1 MTTRETMILASW
13 SPRARIVPRYR
24 YRCSKCEKVQIFQ
37 HLSTET
43 ITDCD
48 QCEHT
53 DSMTKLLSRFST
65 TPKTTI
71 SKKTGQVTE
80 EFISDAR
87 EELKQQKQ
95 ETLKTT

>member
-1 MTTRETMILASW
+1 M
-13 SPRARIVPRYR
+13 PRYR
-24 YRCSKCEKVQIFQ
+24 YRCSSCEVVQTLQ

-43 ITDCD
+43 VTDCD
-48 QCEHT
+48 QCDHI

-65 TPKTTI
+65 SPKTTVL
-71 SKKTGQVTE
+71 KKTGQVTE

-87 EELKQQKQ
+87 EDLKQQKQ

>member
-1 MTTRETMILASW
+1 MTQETMTLASW
-13 SPRARIVPRYR
+13 SPKARIMPRYQ
-24 YRCSKCEKVQIFQ
+24 YRCSKCEKVQILQ

-43 ITDCD
+43 VTDCD

-65 TPKTTI
+65 APKTTAP
-71 SKKTGQVTE
+71 KKIGRVTE

>member
-1 MTTRETMILASW
+1 
-13 SPRARIVPRYR
+13 
-24 YRCSKCEKVQIFQ
+24 
-37 HLSTET
+37 
-43 ITDCD
+43 
-48 QCEHT
+48 
-53 DSMTKLLSRFST
+53 MTKLLSRFST
-65 TPKTTI
+65 APKTTV

>member
-1 MTTRETMILASW
+1 M
-13 SPRARIVPRYR
+13 PRYQ

-48 QCEHT
+48 QCKHT
-53 DSMTKLLSRFST
+53 NSMKKLLSRFST
-65 TPKTTI
+65 VPKTI
-71 SKKTGQVTE
+71 APKKTGQVTE
-80 EFISDAR
+80 EYISDAR

-95 ETLKTT
+95 ETLKTP